1 MNGEHIATQY
11 QEQIGEDLF
20 VSLIDE
26 ENQLDILVENMSRV
40 NYGHRLLAET
50 QRKGI
55 RQGVMSDLH
64 FILEWDHYCLSFD
77 EPITIDFS
85 KEWQAGQ
92 PAFYQY
98 RFTLEELAD
107 TFINLQAFGKGI
119 VLVNGH
125 HIGRFWHKGAQQSLY
140 IPKGFLQKENEV
152 IIFETEGK
160 FAETLRFTKTPQY
173 DLVETSL
180 YER

>member
-64 FILEWDHYCLSFD
+64 L
-77 EPITIDFS
+77 
-85 KEWQAGQ
+85 
-92 PAFYQY
+92 
-98 RFTLEELAD
+98 
-107 TFINLQAFGKGI
+107 
-119 VLVNGH
+119 
-125 HIGRFWHKGAQQSLY
+125 QSLY